1 MSNDLKSRYIGE
13 KKIYKVRWSLVIKNK
28 LQNLKLDPKVDR
40 KPMD

>member
-13 KKIYKVRWSLVIKNK
+13 KKIYKNK